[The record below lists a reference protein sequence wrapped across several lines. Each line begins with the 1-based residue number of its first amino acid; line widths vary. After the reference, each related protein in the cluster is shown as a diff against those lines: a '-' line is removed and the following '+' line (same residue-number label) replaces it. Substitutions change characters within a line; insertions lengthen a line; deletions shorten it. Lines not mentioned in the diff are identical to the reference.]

1 MEYPNVQHKIVRVE
15 IPYKP
20 IRLPRKLKKDIIKT
34 SGREA
39 YWQIIATIYMQVLMG
54 GPQYIKIRK
63 IKE

>member
-1 MEYPNVQHKIVRVE
+1 MTQDVKGECIRTKKPH
-15 IPYKP
+15 KP

>member
-1 MEYPNVQHKIVRVE
+1 MEQTINGKCIRTKKPR
-15 IPYKP
+15 KP

-39 YWQIIATIYMQVLMG
+39 YWQIMGAIYMQVLMG

-63 IKE
+63 IK

>member
-20 IRLPRKLKKDIIKT
+20 IRLPRKLKKDIIKK